1 MTDQYTPTTEEV
13 RRGYSK
19 LIARQRGSYSSICDE
34 FDRWLAERDARIE
47 SAAEQR
53 GAEHHLRLAASE
65 LNMHHLTEDL
75 SDDALEL
82 GVRFINLIQDRA
94 DRIAN
99 KENE

>member
-1 MTDQYTPTTEEV
+1 MTANHEHTPTTDLMRQWHVLADHSGNKSTEE
-13 RRGYSK
+13 YE
-19 LIARQRGSYSSICDE
+19 AE
-34 FDRWLAERDARIE
+34 FDRWLATVE

-99 KENE
+99 KEGDIA